1 MISTFRIWLYGIV
14 NRRSGRERA
23 RGARLLSLF
32 CFWIS
37 GPRPVRELKQF
48 RADAIGQLLLYAMAK
63 DVPDNVRLRI
73 HLFSVPNRGR
83 RDREKLSAFIALCER
98 LEIEVTC
105 EPATECQA

>member
-1 MISTFRIWLYGIV
+1 MGGQYCVSYASRSIRSSGWNSPEPKLRDFFRRTPAPILV
-14 NRRSGRERA
+14 EVKP
-23 RGARLLSLF
+23 F
-32 CFWIS
+32 
-37 GPRPVRELKQF
+37 EF

-83 RDREKLSAFIALCER
+83 RDREKLAAFIALCER